1 MEKQTPFGYNYS
13 GNSVTI
19 KLRIHPVKFQKM
31 EIGPKLGAWRWTK
44 SGYVLFETTLGTQ
57 SDEYKELTTKLNS
70 HK

>member
-13 GNSVTI
+13 GNSVSI

-31 EIGPKLGAWRWTK
+31 EIAKLGAWRWTK